1 MSEKKKK
8 AKTKKSKNPELKNR
22 KKRKY
27 NYRKPVNWF
36 FLMLLI
42 TVFQIF
48 CAAQILLNGGEEL
61 VKSTIYIV
69 FGAYIIA
76 EWVYFTVFA
85 GFFGRKSFEVELIAF
100 FLSGIG
106 LALTASVYPG
116 KAYTQLIAIF
126 LGMGVFIVLIWIL
139 SDIDRVIKLRIP
151 VAIASIGALIFTLIF
166 ASNING
172 ARNWII
178 IGHGL
183 LSIQTSELI
192 KISFIFVGAAT
203 LENLQTTKKLTKY
216 IIFSVAVIGILFLM
230 KDFGTALIFFVTFVV
245 IAFLRSGDIKTLFL
259 IFAGA
264 LMGGIGVLTFK
275 PYVANRFA
283 SYRHVWEYADDK
295 GYQQV
300 RLLIYSVSGG
310 LFGLGLGNGKL
321 RYVYAATE
329 DLAFGMV
336 CEEFG
341 MIIAFTILL
350 TFVALVVY
358 SIRYSV
364 AARSS
369 FYSIAACA
377 ASALLLFQAAL
388 HVFGATDLLPWT
400 GVTLPFISR
409 GGSSMMCCWGLVAL
423 IKAVDVKTYKR
434 YDKILGK

>member
-1 MSEKKKK
+1 MSKKKT
-8 AKTKKSKNPELKNR
+8 TKSNAQT
-22 KKRKY
+22 KKRKFR
-27 NYRKPVNWF
+27 YRKPVNWF
-36 FLMLLI
+36 FLLLLI
-42 TVFQIF
+42 TVFQVF
-48 CAAQILLNGGEEL
+48 CAAQILLNSAKEI
-61 VKSTIYIV
+61 VPATIFIV
-69 FGAYIIA
+69 FGSYILA
-76 EWVYFTVFA
+76 EWVYFLVFA
-85 GFFGRKSFEVELIAF
+85 GFLRRKSFEVELIAF
-100 FLSGIG
+100 FLTGIG
-106 LALTASVYPG
+106 LALTTSVYPDR
-116 KAYTQLIAIF
+116 AYTQLIAVF
-126 LGMGVFIVLIWIL
+126 LGIGVFIVLLWIL
-139 SDIDRVIKLRIP
+139 GDIDRVIKLRIP
-151 VAIASIGALIFTLIF
+151 VAVLSIGALIFTLIF
-166 ASNING
+166 AKEING

-178 IGHGL
+178 IGNNL
-183 LSIQTSELI
+183 MSIQTSEII
-192 KISFIFVGAAT
+192 KIAFVFVGAAT
-203 LENLQTTKKLTKY
+203 LENLQTTKILTKY
-216 IIFSVAVIGILFLM
+216 IIFSVAVIGFLFIM
-230 KDFGTALIFFVTFVV
+230 KDFGTALIFFFTFVI
-245 IAFLRSGDIKTLFL
+245 IAFLRSGDIKTIFL
-259 IFAGA
+259 ILAGA

-283 SYRHVWEYADDK
+283 TYRHIWEYADDK

-321 RYVYAATE
+321 RYIYAATE

-341 MIIAFTILL
+341 MIIAFTVLL

-377 ASALLLFQAAL
+377 ASSLLLFQTAL
-388 HVFGATDLLPWT
+388 HVFGVTDLLPWT

-434 YDKILGK
+434 YDKMVRSDKE

>member
-1 MSEKKKK
+1 MSVNN
-8 AKTKKSKNPELKNR
+8 S
-22 KKRKY
+22 KRKY
-27 NYRKPVNWF
+27 RYRKPVNWT
-36 FLMLLI
+36 FLLVLI
-42 TVFQIF
+42 TAFQIF
-48 CAAQILLNGGEEL
+48 CAGQILLNGGEKT
-61 VKSTIYIV
+61 VKETIYIV
-69 FGAYIIA
+69 FGAYILV
-76 EWVYFTVFA
+76 EWVYFLFFA
-85 GFFGRKSFEVELIAF
+85 GILRRKSFEVELIAF
-100 FLSGIG
+100 FLSGIS
-106 LALTASVYPG
+106 LALTASVYPD
-116 KAYTQLIAIF
+116 KAYTQLIAVF
-126 LGMGVFIVLIWIL
+126 LGIGVFIVLLWIL

-151 VAIASIGALIFTLIF
+151 VAVASIAALCFTLIF
-166 ASNING
+166 AKEING

-178 IGHGL
+178 LGNGL

-192 KISFIFVGAAT
+192 KVAFIFVGAAT
-203 LENLQTTKKLTKY
+203 LENLQSTKLLTKY
-216 IIFSVAVIGILFLM
+216 IVFAVSCIGILFLM
-230 KDFGTALIFFVTFVV
+230 KDFGTALIFFFTFVI
-245 IAFLRSGDIKTLFL
+245 IAFLRSGDIKTIFL
-259 IFAGA
+259 ICTGA

-283 SYRHVWEYADDK
+283 SYRHVWEFADDK

-341 MIIAFTILL
+341 MIIAFTVLL

-369 FYSIAACA
+369 FYAIAACA
-377 ASALLLFQAAL
+377 ASALLLFQTAL
-388 HVFGATDLLPWT
+388 HVFGVTDLLPWT

-423 IKAVDVKTYKR
+423 IKAIDVKTYKR
-434 YDKILGK
+434 YDKIIKD